1 MLHGREDYNNRIQ
14 DSEGLIP
21 EDEPVLLLR
30 GQDALG
36 IAAVK
41 AYLKTCKANNI
52 KNVDELEAHL
62 QKMMDWPIKK
72 MPDVPK
78 YETRNKD
85 RE

>member
-1 MLHGREDYNNRIQ
+1 MLHARKDYNKRIQ
-14 DSEGLIP
+14 DSENLIP

-30 GQDALG
+30 AQDALA

-41 AYLKTCKANNI
+41 AYVKTCKANGVNNI
-52 KNVDELEAHL
+52 EGLEAHL

-78 YETRNKD
+78 YET
-85 RE
+85 